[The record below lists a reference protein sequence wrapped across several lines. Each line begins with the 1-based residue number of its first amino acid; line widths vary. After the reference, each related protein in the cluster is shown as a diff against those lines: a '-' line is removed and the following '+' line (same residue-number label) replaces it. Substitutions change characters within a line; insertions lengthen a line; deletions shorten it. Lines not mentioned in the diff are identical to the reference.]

1 MLVVQR
7 SKRQQRPLAPLGC
20 EHGSDCDRKESALA
34 DDASNHPSP
43 FDLQMIEQLV
53 ALMSKHD
60 LSEIDLRQGEQRIC
74 LRRGESSA
82 TPAALPA
89 VAANPAP
96 AALPTPK
103 TTEPPTPSTS
113 SRQLIEIKSP
123 TVGTFY
129 AQEKP
134 GSPPYVTVGSR
145 VTPTT
150 IVCQIE
156 AMKIFNEITADCSG
170 VIVEVCVQNKEFVEY
185 GTVLFRVDPNA

>member
-1 MLVVQR
+1 M
-7 SKRQQRPLAPLGC
+7 
-20 EHGSDCDRKESALA
+20 A
-34 DDASNHPSP
+34 DDASTQPGP

-60 LSEIDLRQGEQRIC
+60 LSEIDLRHGEQRVS
-74 LRRGESSA
+74 LRRGGVSA

-89 VAANPAP
+89 ISESLAPPAP
-96 AALPTPK
+96 PAPK
-103 TTEPPTPSTS
+103 SAESPPASPP
-113 SRQLIEIKSP
+113 RQLLEIKSP

-134 GSPPYVTVGSR
+134 GSPPFVTVGSR

-150 IVCQIE
+150 IVCVIE
-156 AMKIFNEITADCSG
+156 AMKIFNEIPADCSG
-170 VIVEVCVQNKEFVEY
+170 VIAEVCVQNKEFVEF

>member
-1 MLVVQR
+1 
-7 SKRQQRPLAPLGC
+7 LA
-20 EHGSDCDRKESALA
+20 EE
-34 DDASNHPSP
+34 ASTHPSP

-60 LSEIDLRQGEQRIC
+60 LSEIDLRQGEQRVC
-74 LRRGESSA
+74 LRRGGSSPTPVA
-82 TPAALPA
+82 LPAVTENPPPAALPPSK
-89 VAANPAP
+89 AAEAPPSSSPA
-96 AALPTPK
+96 
-103 TTEPPTPSTS
+103 
-113 SRQLIEIKSP
+113 RQLIEIKSP
-123 TVGTFY
+123 TVGSFY

-134 GSPPYVTVGSR
+134 GSPPYVSSGSR
-145 VTPTT
+145 VSPTT

>member
-1 MLVVQR
+1 M
-7 SKRQQRPLAPLGC
+7 
-20 EHGSDCDRKESALA
+20 A
-34 DDASNHPSP
+34 DNARNHPGP
-43 FDLQMIEQLV
+43 FDVRTIEQLV

-60 LSEIDLRQGEQRIC
+60 LSEIDLRQGEQRIN
-74 LRRGESSA
+74 LRRGGFSSPSA
-82 TPAALPA
+82 SLSPIVDKPEPAAQPA
-89 VAANPAP
+89 SKPAE
-96 AALPTPK
+96 TPK
-103 TTEPPTPSTS
+103 PAQPN
-113 SRQLIEIKSP
+113 RQLVEIKSP

-134 GSPPYVTVGSR
+134 TAPPYVTVGAR

-170 VIVEVCVQNKEFVEY
+170 VITEVCVQNKEFVEY

>member
-1 MLVVQR
+1 
-7 SKRQQRPLAPLGC
+7 
-20 EHGSDCDRKESALA
+20 LA
-34 DDASNHPSP
+34 DDASTHPGP
-43 FDLQMIEQLV
+43 FDLPTIEQLV

-74 LRRGESSA
+74 LRRGTLPA
-82 TPAALPA
+82 TPAVLPSIA
-89 VAANPAP
+89 EKPAP
-96 AALPTPK
+96 AAAPSPRAAEPTPQSS
-103 TTEPPTPSTS
+103 PP
-113 SRQLIEIKSP
+113 RQLIEIKSP

-134 GSPPYVTVGSR
+134 TAPPYVNVGSR

>member
-1 MLVVQR
+1 
-7 SKRQQRPLAPLGC
+7 
-20 EHGSDCDRKESALA
+20 LA
-34 DDASNHPSP
+34 DNANHPGP
-43 FDLQMIEQLV
+43 FDLRTIEQLV
-53 ALMSKHD
+53 ALMSRHD

-74 LRRGESSA
+74 LRRGGPTGPPAVPPNVTENPTA
-82 TPAALPA
+82 AALPA
-89 VAANPAP
+89 PKAVEAAPPPAP
-96 AALPTPK
+96 P
-103 TTEPPTPSTS
+103 
-113 SRQLIEIKSP
+113 RQLHEIKSP

-170 VIVEVCVQNKEFVEY
+170 VIVEVCVQNKQFVEY

>member
-1 MLVVQR
+1 M
-7 SKRQQRPLAPLGC
+7 
-20 EHGSDCDRKESALA
+20 A
-34 DDASNHPSP
+34 DDANTQPGP
-43 FDLQMIEQLV
+43 FDLQTIEQLV

-60 LSEIDLRQGEQRIC
+60 LSEIDLRHGEQRIS
-74 LRRGESSA
+74 LRRGGLSA
-82 TPAALPA
+82 APAALPA
-89 VAANPAP
+89 IAENPAP
-96 AALPTPK
+96 AAPPK
-103 TTEPPTPSTS
+103 PKATEAPPPASTA
-113 SRQLIEIKSP
+113 RQLIDIKSP

-150 IVCQIE
+150 IVCMIE
-156 AMKIFNEITADCSG
+156 AMKIYNEITADCSG